1 MKKYFGLFKNYFSS
15 GLEYR
20 SNLIGLVVLQL
31 IGVGTVLFLWV
42 AAFRSQ
48 DSIAGFSL
56 LQVGLYYLLVP
67 LVGFITQ
74 VQLSGQLGFEI
85 KDGIFSNY
93 LLKPYN
99 IGFAAL
105 MRTLAEKANQLMILL
120 PLYFCVIFIISA
132 IMGGIGFTIK
142 GIIAAAIIAVFGFF
156 LHFILDLTLC
166 WLAFWMG
173 DIWSFQHFKVIV
185 FGILAGVSFPFEF
198 LPRELR
204 TLFEFLPFKYLYYIP
219 LSYLLNKRGLDSLAA
234 DLTQILVWGGLIFLL
249 SIYLWK
255 KGLKAYEAYGA

>member
-1 MKKYFGLFKNYFSS
+1 MRKYWGLFKNYFAG

-20 SNLIGLVVLQL
+20 SNLIGLVLMQL
-31 IGVGTVLFLWV
+31 IGVGTVLFLWL

-48 DSIAGFSL
+48 NSIAGFSL
-56 LQVGLYYLLVP
+56 PQVALYYLLVP

-74 VQLSGQLGFEI
+74 AQLSGQMGFEI

-99 IGFAAL
+99 IGFASL
-105 MRTLAEKANQLMILL
+105 MRALGEKANQLMILL
-120 PLYFCVIFIISA
+120 PLYFLLISA
-132 IMGGIGFTIK
+132 ISAIWGGIGLTAR
-142 GIIAAAIIAVFGFF
+142 GMIAAAVIAIAGFF
-156 LHFILDLTLC
+156 LHFIFDLTLC

-173 DIWSFQHFKVIV
+173 DIWSFQHFKTII

-198 LPRELR
+198 LPQQLR
-204 TLFEFLPFKYLYYIP
+204 SLFEILPFKFLYYIP
-219 LSYLLNKRGLDSLAA
+219 LSYLLNKRGFDSLAA
-234 DLTQILVWGGLIFLL
+234 DLTQILIWGGLIFLL